1 MQTNTLQS
9 RQAVAAPLSGD
20 PAQVL
25 LVVFFALLLFPL
37 LFILRFL
44 DNNTLV
50 SWQWTISR
58 EVFPRLFLL
67 LLTGIPV
74 TAMLARYLPLEKI
87 PLAAIPPIGLVWLS
101 PMWCVS
107 EPLIDAGRY
116 FLQAKYLA
124 TYGLPVFLREWGR
137 DLWVW
142 TDLPL
147 TATLYGVIVS
157 LFGEERFWLQAVN
170 SVLFTCSLWVTALVG
185 QRLWDKT
192 TGLAAGI
199 LLMSMPLYFVQ
210 ASFTLN
216 DSHLLFLFV
225 LSILLHLM
233 AVDHG
238 RFSIVA
244 AALSLAALLLTKYSA
259 FFFATIHLVP
269 AVLAGVRGEREKRQ
283 RSCLVLLLAFLF
295 VMPFWVMKHE
305 VVLSQLS
312 LLLTYQAEGLGRW
325 RESHLSTFLFHVH
338 PFVVFLALPAM
349 AIACRKKEQ
358 AFLFLGW
365 LPLAALALGVGRS
378 RYLFPLLPI
387 MALFAANGLYR
398 FVHSPWARRALLLA
412 ILFSSALQAYGG
424 AVPFLQKISMANLQ
438 DAGNWIDRHATGPVT
453 VHFLPQSASSGDTY
467 ALLPLLDLYTRAD
480 LLPAGTRPAPAR
492 HRQYQNSL
500 QFTEEMEEARFY
512 RERQRKKTRT
522 HVVLSS
528 QPVDRRTAE
537 DVTRCGQGAIVDR
550 FWRDSAV
557 FRYKALVTMV
567 ESDPPC

>member
-1 MQTNTLQS
+1 M
-9 RQAVAAPLSGD
+9 
-20 PAQVL
+20 L

-44 DNNTLV
+44 DNNTLA

-58 EVFPRLFLL
+58 DLFPRLFLL
-67 LLTGIPV
+67 LIAGMPV

-87 PLAAIPPIGLVWLS
+87 PPAVLLPMGLVWLA
-101 PMWCVS
+101 PIWPVP
-107 EPLIDAGRY
+107 EPLLDAGRY

-124 TYGLPVFLREWGR
+124 TYGLPVFLREWGG

-147 TATLYGVIVS
+147 TATLYGVVVS
-157 LFGEERFWLQAVN
+157 FFGEERYWLQGVN
-170 SVLFTCSLWVTALVG
+170 SALFACALWVTALVG

-192 TGLAAGI
+192 TGLAAGL

-210 ASFTLN
+210 ASFVLN

-225 LSILLHLM
+225 LSIFFHLQ
-233 AVDHG
+233 AVDRG

-259 FFFATIHLVP
+259 VFFATVHLAP
-269 AVLAGVRGEREKRQ
+269 AVLAWVKGESERRR

-295 VMPFWVMKHE
+295 ITPFLVMKHE
-305 VVLSQLS
+305 VVLSQLAM
-312 LLLTYQAEGLGRW
+312 LLTYQAEGLGRW
-325 RESHLSTFLFHVH
+325 QESYLSTFLFHVH
-338 PFVVFLALPAM
+338 PFVVLLALPAM

-358 AFLFLGW
+358 AFFLLGW
-365 LPLAALALGVGRS
+365 LPLAALVLGIGRS

-412 ILFSSALQAYGG
+412 VLFSSALQAHGS
-424 AVPFLQKISMANLQ
+424 AVPFLQKISMANLR
-438 DAGNWIDRHATGPVT
+438 DAGTWIDRHATGPVT
-453 VHFLPQSASSGDTY
+453 VHFLPQAASTGDTY
-467 ALLPLLDLYTRAD
+467 ALLPLLDLYTMVE
-480 LLPAGTRPAPAR
+480 LLPAEIRHAPAR

-500 QFTEEMEEARFY
+500 QFTGEMEEARFY

-522 HVVLSS
+522 HVILSS
-528 QPVDRRTAE
+528 QPVDPRTAG
-537 DVTRCGQGAIVDR
+537 DVTRCGQVSIVNT
-550 FWRDSAV
+550 FWQDSTI
-557 FRYKALVTMV
+557 FRYKALVTVV
-567 ESDPPC
+567 ESDRPC